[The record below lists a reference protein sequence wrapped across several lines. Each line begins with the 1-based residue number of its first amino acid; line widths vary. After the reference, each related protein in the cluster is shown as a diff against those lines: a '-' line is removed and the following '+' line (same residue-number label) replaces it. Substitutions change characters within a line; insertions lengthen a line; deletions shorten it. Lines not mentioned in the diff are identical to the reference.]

1 MPRCGQSER
10 GHMGFWAVR
19 QGCRYGAGHTCP
31 CGSVSDSAVTPPYKR
46 IYVHFCA
53 YFLGFWM
60 LVSVL
65 GRLFLLLIGIT
76 YLVETTN
83 DFRQRGSQGGERDGA
98 TESREASNANE
109 PQMNGTVNTEY
120 MRNL

>member
-10 GHMGFWAVR
+10 GAWAPGRCDRDADTERDTRVPVDQFR
-19 QGCRYGAGHTCP
+19 IRP
-31 CGSVSDSAVTPPYKR
+31 SPPPYKR

-98 TESREASNANE
+98 TESRDASNANE